1 MKPKLVICY
10 HYFLPAY
17 KAGGPIQSIAN
28 LVRNLKSEFE
38 FYIICSNHD
47 HNETATLKNIE
58 PNQWSDFENGTAKV
72 YYASKNNLLLK
83 TFYGLFKPDVIFVN
97 GLYSF
102 WFTIVPLIFLKA
114 HKIIS
119 VRGMLHPGA
128 LSQKSLKKKLF
139 LTALKFSGITKNCT
153 FHVTDEKEKEYT
165 KMVFGEKA
173 KIKIAP
179 NFPSFL
185 NPQTV
190 NKKQGELNL
199 ISIALV
205 SPMKN
210 HLLVLKSLS
219 DAKQNINYR
228 IYGPIKDSTYW
239 EECKTTIKSIP
250 QNVKVEYMGEINPTK
265 IEEALRWSHAFI
277 LPSKSENF
285 GHAIV
290 EALSAGKPVI
300 SSKNIPW
307 NDLETHHCGFNIAP
321 EDTNA
326 MAEKIVYLAN
336 LGNDEYQ
343 LMSKNAANYIRQKI
357 DIASTI
363 RAYRELFSA

>member
-1 MKPKLVICY
+1 MHKTILISY
-10 HYFLPAY
+10 NYFLPAY
-17 KAGGPIQSIAN
+17 KAGGPIKSIAN

-38 FYIICSNHD
+38 FYIVCSNHD
-47 HNETATLKNIE
+47 HNETTQLKEIN
-58 PNQWSDFENGTAKV
+58 PDAWNDFENGTAKV
-72 YYASKNNLLLK
+72 YYTSTSKIKNIIAEI
-83 TFYGLFKPDVIFVN
+83 KPDIVFVN
-97 GLYSF
+97 GLYS
-102 WFTIVPLIFLKA
+102 WRFTILPLVFSKA
-114 HKIIS
+114 KKIIS

-128 LSQKSLKKKLF
+128 LSQKSFKKKVF
-139 LTALKFSGITKNCT
+139 LTALKFSGVTKNAT
-153 FHVTDEKEKEYT
+153 FHVTDEKEAGYT
-165 KMVFGEKA
+165 RKVFGRNA
-173 KIKIAP
+173 AIKIAANLP
-179 NFPSFL
+179 TFL
-185 NPQTV
+185 KPQS
-190 NKKQGELNL
+190 NDKNSAELNL
-199 ISIALV
+199 MSIALI

-219 DAKQNINYR
+219 NVKQRINYR
-228 IYGPIKDSTYW
+228 IYGPVKDEQYWQKCLGSIKLL
-239 EECKTTIKSIP
+239 P
-250 QNVKVEYMGEINPTK
+250 QNVKVEYMGEIPPQD
-265 IEEALRWSHAFI
+265 IEQALSWAHTFI

-307 NDLETHHCGFNIAP
+307 NDLETHHCGFNIAQ

>member
-1 MKPKLVICY
+1 
-10 HYFLPAY
+10 
-17 KAGGPIQSIAN
+17 
-28 LVRNLKSEFE
+28 
-38 FYIICSNHD
+38 
-47 HNETATLKNIE
+47 
-58 PNQWSDFENGTAKV
+58 
-72 YYASKNNLLLK
+72 
-83 TFYGLFKPDVIFVN
+83 
-97 GLYSF
+97 
-102 WFTIVPLIFLKA
+102 
-114 HKIIS
+114 
-119 VRGMLHPGA
+119 MLHPGA
-128 LSQKSLKKKLF
+128 LSQKSVKKKVF
-139 LTALKFSGITKNCT
+139 ISALKLSGITQNAT
-153 FHVTDEKEKEYT
+153 FHVTDEKEAEYT
-165 KMVFGEKA
+165 RKIFGESA
-173 KIKIAP
+173 DIKIAANLP
-179 NFPSFL
+179 TFL
-185 NPQTV
+185 KPQSI
-190 NKKQGELNL
+190 KKNSAELNL
-199 ISIALV
+199 ISIALI

-219 DAKQNINYR
+219 DAKQKINYR